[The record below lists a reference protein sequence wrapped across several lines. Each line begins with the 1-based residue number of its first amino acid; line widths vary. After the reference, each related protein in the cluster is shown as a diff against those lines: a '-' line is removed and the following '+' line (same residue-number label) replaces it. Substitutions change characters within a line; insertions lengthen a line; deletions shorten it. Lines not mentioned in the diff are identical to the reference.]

1 MKYYETSF
9 DDYLKSNNLYN
20 IHPELE
26 EIQNRLPRSANQ
38 MENIIVYGPPGVGKY
53 TQTLKIISKYSES
66 LLKYDKKLEI
76 LTDKQ
81 DYIMRFSDIH
91 YEIDM
96 SLLGCNAKTLWHEIF
111 FQIVDIVSTKKEKIG
126 IILCKNFHHINSE
139 LLDVF
144 YSYIQH
150 YDRNDNIQ
158 IKFVLITEQISF
170 IPNKMTNICDL
181 ITIPR
186 LENEP
191 YEKLNKI
198 NDIVAKNTY
207 LSNFTTKISTCLP
220 EVQFQQTNPTY
231 KENAVFKE
239 IDSECINNLKEMK
252 LFTYL
257 NKSEDIPDDTFD
269 IICDKIINSIT
280 DLRDFQFTQFRD
292 TLYDIL
298 IYNIDIFECVWVVV
312 SHFVTSDKLSAE
324 DCSDIMIKTF
334 HFFKQYNNNYRPIYH
349 LESMMLYIINK
360 LHHYEIQESV

>member
-9 DDYLKSNNLYN
+9 DDYLKSKNLYN

-26 EIQNRLPRSANQ
+26 EIQNKLPRSAKQ
-38 MENIIVYGPPGVGKY
+38 MENLIIYGPPGVGKY
-53 TQTLKIISKYSES
+53 TQTLNIISKYSES
-66 LLKYDKKLEI
+66 QLKYDKKLEI

-186 LENEP
+186 LENES
-191 YEKLNKI
+191 YRKLNKI
-198 NDIVAKNTY
+198 NNIVATNTY

-220 EVQFQQTNPTY
+220 EVQFQQTEPNY
-231 KENAVFKE
+231 KENAIFEE
-239 IDSECINNLKEMK
+239 IDGECINNLKEMK

-257 NKSEDIPDDTFD
+257 KKPEDIPDDIFD
-269 IICDKIINSIT
+269 IICDRIINSIT
-280 DLRDFQFTQFRD
+280 NIRDFQFTQFRD

-298 IYNIDIFECVWVVV
+298 IYNIDTFECVWRVV
-312 SHFVTSDKLSAE
+312 SHFVTSDQLSKQ

-360 LHHYEIQESV
+360 LHHYEIQGRV